1 MPELNITRGY
11 EDGEALLEAD
21 LDNIKT
27 AVTTLNNTT
36 KYDGDNIQSSAVT
49 AAKIINGTVTSAILA
64 AGSITTNK
72 IDDLDVTTVKIADEA
87 IETRTIADSAITTAK
102 IADSNIT
109 TTKFDTTA
117 RLSSSKI
124 AARVVLTGSNAS
136 PTTDS
141 TGSGEV
147 TIVTATAVA
156 DMRRCLIMLQPYDNS
171 ESYVGILNDNRDDIG
186 SIGAE
191 IRFKINGVT
200 QATRTMAMTNSSEL
214 FRYYRLPLSAFS
226 TIMTASS
233 PSAINIGD
241 TITATLSLTLT
252 GAATGT
258 ATVSACK
265 LYVIEL

>member
-36 KYDGDNIQSSAVT
+36 KYDGDNIQSSAIT
-49 AAKIINGTVTSAILA
+49 AAKIINGTVTSDILG

-72 IDDLDVTTVKIADEA
+72 IDDLDVTTAKIIDEA
-87 IETRTIADSAITTAK
+87 IETRVIADSAVTTAK
-102 IADSNIT
+102 LANSSVT
-109 TTKFDTTA
+109 TAKFDTTA

-136 PTTDS
+136 PTADS

-147 TIVTATAVA
+147 TIATATAVA
-156 DMRRCLIMLQPYDNS
+156 DMRRCLIILQPYDS
-171 ESYVGILNDNRDDIG
+171 TAAYVEVLKDYGTIG
-186 SIGAE
+186 TVDAD

-200 QATRTMAMTNSSEL
+200 QATRTMSISNSDVY
-214 FRYYRLPLSAFS
+214 RHYYRLPISAFS
-226 TIMTASS
+226 MMMSASS
-233 PSAINIGD
+233 PSAISIGD
-241 TITATLSLTLT
+241 TITATLSLQLS
-252 GAATGT
+252 GT
-258 ATVSACK
+258 ATGSATVTACK